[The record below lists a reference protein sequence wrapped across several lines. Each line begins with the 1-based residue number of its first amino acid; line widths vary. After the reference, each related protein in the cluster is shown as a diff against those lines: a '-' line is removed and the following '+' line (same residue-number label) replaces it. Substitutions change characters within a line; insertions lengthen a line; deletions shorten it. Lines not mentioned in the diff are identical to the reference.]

1 MRDLD
6 GTGSLHV
13 CAEGDPGA
21 IPVYAALEQDVVTK
35 VRTALE
41 ATLAFAEA
49 LEKQSSQG
57 TGGRRGGHIFTKA
70 RSALALLSDKEE
82 K

>member
-35 VRTALE
+35 VRGLLE
-41 ATLAFAEA
+41 GIVAGPTLHTSHCSDCEPVMQ
-49 LEKQSSQG
+49 E
-57 TGGRRGGHIFTKA
+57 I
-70 RSALALLSDKEE
+70 RSVLALLSDKEE